1 MGPGSSVRHS
11 KHAGFSLVEIVAAMA
26 IGLILAAIAIPT
38 IFNSL
43 QQYRLN
49 NAVQQS
55 ASLLQLTRYTAIR
68 RNANTSL
75 RSTTQAGNTILYVD
89 LDNNSTLTPADP
101 QILLPSDLQIAN
113 GQPQVPGGAGTGL
126 PSPQDFTVVQ
136 KITFD
141 SRGTVDTTNA
151 IFLAIA
157 HKDQARY
164 GARAVTVT
172 KMGQT
177 KTWIAAG
184 NAWRGM

>member
-1 MGPGSSVRHS
+1 
-11 KHAGFSLVEIVAAMA
+11 VEIVAALA
-26 IGLILAAIAIPT
+26 IGLILAAIAIPI

-49 NAVQQS
+49 NAVQQA

-75 RSTTQAGNTILYVD
+75 KSTTQAGNTILYID

-101 QILLPSDLQIAN
+101 QILLPADLQIAN
-113 GQPQVPGGAGTGL
+113 GQPQVPPGTGTGL
-126 PSPQDFTVVQ
+126 PTPQDFTTVQ
-136 KITFD
+136 AITFD
-141 SRGTVDTTNA
+141 SRGTVNTTNA

-157 HKDQARY
+157 HRDQARY

-172 KMGQT
+172 KMGQA

-184 NAWRGM
+184 NAWQGTN